1 MSPSLFWMPAKD
13 TTDNQAFVCVCVCTV
28 NRNCILCVLHVNVGS
43 LVCCVYMSVYLLIL
57 GVWKAAEWIGET
69 HRLRSQT
76 AWVQSL
82 SLPAV

>member
-1 MSPSLFWMPAKD
+1 M
-13 TTDNQAFVCVCVCTV
+13 
-28 NRNCILCVLHVNVGS
+28 
-43 LVCCVYMSVYLLIL
+43 LIL

-76 AWVQSL
+76 AWVQVR